1 MCGFLQET
9 APNHP
14 IDALHEYM
22 LTHVMLIMTVPAL
35 VWFLSTDPGDVTI
48 RTALTL
54 TRIVG
59 FGIMIVLTIIAYREE
74 SLFESEAFMYKV
86 IGLSSI
92 TLVYMVHLFYHSTI
106 NVDKRVGNLNSSLHI
121 DLCLSL
127 LCGSVCLVVP
137 YLPAYF
143 LFDQELDE
151 LHTYLYRLYGGMMLG
166 YCLLPAFA
174 PRFRASAN
182 KRAILFSRALSM
194 LVMLLVT
201 FRKYH
206 NGDIPEGLGG
216 KLMIAVLLILTLP
229 SAIGSMS
236 NEYSSSWDLPW
247 KGLRVPH
254 ITAGISPAQ
263 NFYQAAKDLKKMGQ
277 GSSSPKKHKKAPKRK
292 RSRSRRTR
300 SRARGGSRK
309 R

>member
-22 LTHVMLIMTVPAL
+22 LTHVMLTVPAL

-74 SLFESEAFMYKV
+74 SLFD
-86 IGLSSI
+86 I

-106 NVDKRVGNLNSSLHI
+106 TDKRVGNLNSSLHI
-121 DLCLSL
+121 DLC
-127 LCGSVCLVVP
+127 P
-137 YLPAYF
+137 LPPVR
-143 LFDQELDE
+143 DQELDE

-166 YCLLPAFA
+166 YCLLPS
-174 PRFRASAN
+174 PPE
-182 KRAILFSRALSM
+182 
-194 LVMLLVT
+194 VMLLVT

-206 NGDIPEGLGG
+206 NGDIPEGLGADDRG
-216 KLMIAVLLILTLP
+216 P
-229 SAIGSMS
+229 S
-236 NEYSSSWDLPW
+236 D
-247 KGLRVPH
+247 PH
-254 ITAGISPAQ
+254 PALGHRWTHTPPAGICP
-263 NFYQAAKDLKKMGQ
+263 G
-277 GSSSPKKHKKAPKRK
+277 RV
-292 RSRSRRTR
+292 
-300 SRARGGSRK
+300 
-309 R
+309 